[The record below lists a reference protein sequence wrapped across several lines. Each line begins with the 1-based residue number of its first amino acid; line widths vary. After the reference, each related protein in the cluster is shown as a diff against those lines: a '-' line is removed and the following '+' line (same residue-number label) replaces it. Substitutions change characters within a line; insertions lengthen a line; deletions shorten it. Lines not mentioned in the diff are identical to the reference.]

1 VRDANKVS
9 HLEQIL
15 QNCASCEVVVKH
27 GKLQKIG
34 LEEHSESLG
43 VADLEET
50 VVFSCGVS

>member
-1 VRDANKVS
+1 MRDANKVS